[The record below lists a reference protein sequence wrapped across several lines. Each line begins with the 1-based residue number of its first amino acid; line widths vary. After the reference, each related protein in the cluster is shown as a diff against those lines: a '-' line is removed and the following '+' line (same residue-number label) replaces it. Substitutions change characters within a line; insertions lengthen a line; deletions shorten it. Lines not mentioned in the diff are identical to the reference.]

1 MRCYVWRRGARDSS
15 DEVVHVAAVVG
26 GLCRLVSRMGGV
38 MALQVTVERPL
49 LRGGLLELYAVESAA
64 VHEALSGEQHV
75 RLGRAHG
82 VRAEAAAR
90 LLDEIGW
97 LAPEESEDPEVPY
110 ELDIAAH
117 GWAATMGLRWLAER
131 ERQKAVEYGE
141 VEDKAEAAGAA
152 GGRRLDILAE
162 LEQMEAACVTAD
174 FWIREPRPAWE

>member
-1 MRCYVWRRGARDSS
+1 
-15 DEVVHVAAVVG
+15 
-26 GLCRLVSRMGGV
+26 

-64 VHEALSGEQHV
+64 VHDALWGGVGQEQYV

-82 VRAEAAAR
+82 VKAEAAAR

-97 LAPEESEDPEVPY
+97 LAPLESEDSENPEVPY
-110 ELDIAAH
+110 ELDIATH

-131 ERQKAVEYGE
+131 ESQKAVAYGAD
-141 VEDKAEAAGAA
+141 VDKAEEAGAA